1 MEFSIT
7 TLGTASALPN
17 VSRYPSAHVVNIHG
31 RLFLVDCGEGCQM
44 QLRRYGFSFAKIDNI
59 FLSHL
64 HGDHVFGLFGL
75 LSTMAMTGR
84 TSKLKIFAPA
94 DFAPILEFIIK
105 YFGNGFMYE
114 IEHVPLTSKKPE
126 ILLDLRTSMIFA
138 FPLKHKVPAYGFL
151 FKEKE
156 PSLNVHKP
164 LVQSEN
170 LTLAEI
176 GRLKRGENVIRDDGK
191 VLDVKDF
198 TYTPYQPRSLAYCSD
213 TAPFKKMTE
222 WINGVDLLYHEA
234 TFAECNKDLAKIHY
248 HSTAAQAAEDALKAG
263 VKKLVIGHYS
273 SRYNDLNLLLQE
285 AKSIFPET
293 SLAIEGMKFDV
304 ELKKIQ

>member
-94 DFAPILEFIIK
+94 DFA
-105 YFGNGFMYE
+105 
-114 IEHVPLTSKKPE
+114 
-126 ILLDLRTSMIFA
+126 
-138 FPLKHKVPAYGFL
+138 
-151 FKEKE
+151 
-156 PSLNVHKP
+156 
-164 LVQSEN
+164 Q
-170 LTLAEI
+170 I
-176 GRLKRGENVIRDDGK
+176 GRASCRERV
-191 VLDVKDF
+191 
-198 TYTPYQPRSLAYCSD
+198 
-213 TAPFKKMTE
+213 
-222 WINGVDLLYHEA
+222 
-234 TFAECNKDLAKIHY
+234 
-248 HSTAAQAAEDALKAG
+248 
-263 VKKLVIGHYS
+263 
-273 SRYNDLNLLLQE
+273 
-285 AKSIFPET
+285 
-293 SLAIEGMKFDV
+293 
-304 ELKKIQ
+304 